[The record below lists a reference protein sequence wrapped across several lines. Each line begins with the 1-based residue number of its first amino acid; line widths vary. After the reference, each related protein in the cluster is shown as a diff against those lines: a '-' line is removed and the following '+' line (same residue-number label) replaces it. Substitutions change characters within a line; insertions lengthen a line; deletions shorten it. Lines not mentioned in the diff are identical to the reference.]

1 MPDPIS
7 IPAIPWQ
14 TLDISHKMESAQNS
28 LKSAKRSSPDEAAL
42 QNKEAC
48 LELESL
54 FIYHLFKEMRA
65 TIPKSE
71 FLDGGTAED
80 IYTSMLDQQLAK
92 ELAFRGGIG
101 ISSVLLDQ
109 LGGKPESSTPL
120 SQTGPAP
127 GLNSSDEG
135 LAE

>member
-14 TLDISHKMESAQNS
+14 TLDMSHKMERAQNS
-28 LKSAKRSSPDEAAL
+28 LESAKRASLEEADP
-42 QNKEAC
+42 QHKEAC

-71 FLDGGTAED
+71 FLNGGTAEN
-80 IYTSMLDQQLAK
+80 IYTSMLDQQLAR
-92 ELAFRGGIG
+92 ELASRGGIG

-109 LGGKPESSTPL
+109 LGSKPENSTFP
-120 SQTGPAP
+120 SRQARHPV
-127 GLNSSDEG
+127 LNRSDEG
-135 LAE
+135 QAE